1 MTPKELEIKAKL
13 LAEILEKH
21 NPSELS
27 AMSMRMMLN
36 LEDVTKGDVKKVCA
50 ALYELMEALK

>member
-1 MTPKELEIKAKL
+1 MSDMEEKAKL
-13 LAEILEKH
+13 LMKVLEKH
-21 NPSELS
+21 NPTELS